1 MLYTKNGTGIFPCW
15 QFKYWKSE
23 DRPDGEGQKTV
34 KIKCLADQIQAIR
47 NIRSSQPIGSTYGL
61 FTCIGIY
68 HKNHPN
74 LCKHIPIPWIL
85 WAMVFVETTLC
96 VCGSNQYGFQHPAPF
111 SLVFFKTNLLKTVI
125 PPEGWCSDG
134 MFWGGPVIPPNPRC
148 DWKPIGLWFQG
159 WIQQRF
165 FLTIPIRIHGTGIF
179 TSMNGWFVW

>member
-111 SLVFFKTNLLKTVI
+111 SLVFLRRICWKQSFLLRV
-125 PPEGWCSDG
+125 GVRMVC
-134 MFWGGPVIPPNPRC
+134 FGGVQSY
-148 DWKPIGLWFQG
+148 LQTQG
-159 WIQQRF
+159 V
-165 FLTIPIRIHGTGIF
+165 TG
-179 TSMNGWFVW
+179 SL